1 MTLCEDDDL
10 GSLGGRG
17 GASDFFRGG
26 RAGAEAGAGTGAD
39 LSPLP
44 GVSDGSPDC

>member
-26 RAGAEAGAGTGAD
+26 RAGAGAD

-44 GVSDGSPDC
+44 GVSDGSPDCSLSW